1 MSNLPISG
9 LTEGTVVDKDN
20 DFLVFVD
27 SSDTTQNLL
36 TGSTKK
42 LKPANL
48 PISTP
53 TQTALNAKE
62 NTITA
67 GTVSQYYRGDKT
79 FQPLDKT
86 VVGLGDVDNTS
97 DANKPI
103 STQQIEEV
111 KRITFIRL

>member
-53 TQTALNAKE
+53 TQTALDTKE

-67 GTVSQYYRGDKT
+67 GTTAQYFRGDKT
-79 FQPLDKT
+79 FQTLNKT
-86 VVGLGDVDNTS
+86 AVGLSNVDNTS

-103 STQQIEEV
+103 STQQMEEV
-111 KRITFIRL
+111 KRISFIRL